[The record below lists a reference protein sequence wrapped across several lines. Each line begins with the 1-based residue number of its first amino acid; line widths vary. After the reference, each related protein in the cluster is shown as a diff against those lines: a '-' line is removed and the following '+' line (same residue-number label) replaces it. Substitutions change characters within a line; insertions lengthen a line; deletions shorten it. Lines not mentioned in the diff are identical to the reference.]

1 MRGRC
6 TLLGIGVVVSIAGSA
21 SGATVYVISYLSE
34 ADSPFVGLAASYSHL
49 ENFED
54 GTLNTPGVAGTGFNQ
69 VAPPGPQTDSVDGD
83 DGAIDGF
90 GTAGRSLYIT
100 SHEVEFTFDAGVLG
114 SLPTYAGIAWTDVG
128 VTTPGTPTGFGAVE
142 VRFYDSAD
150 QLIGEFLSLTLGDGN
165 VNGGTAEDRFI
176 GYSGPSG
183 VARMTVT
190 MDNSTDWE
198 VDHLQYGYVP
208 GPGGAAML
216 GIASLAMLRRRV
228 R

>member
-1 MRGRC
+1 MRTLC
-6 TLLGIGVVVSIAGSA
+6 TLLGVGVVISIAGSA
-21 SGATVYVISYLSE
+21 AGDTFYVTSYLSE
-34 ADSPFVGLAASYSHL
+34 ADSPFAGLAASYSYL

-54 GTLNTPGVAGTGFNQ
+54 GALNTPGAAGTGFNQ
-69 VAPPGPQTDSVDGD
+69 VAPPSAQTDSVDGD
-83 DGAIDGF
+83 DGAIDGL

-114 SLPTYAGIAWTDVG
+114 NLPTFAGIAWTDVG
-128 VTTPGTPTGFGAVE
+128 ATTVGTPLGYGVVE

-150 QLIGEFLSLTLGDGN
+150 QLIGEFISLGLGDGN
-165 VNGGTAEDRFI
+165 VNGGTEEDRFI
-176 GYSGPSG
+176 GYAGPSA

-198 VDHLQYGYVP
+198 VDHLQYGFIP
-208 GPGGAAML
+208 GPGAAGLL
-216 GIASLAMLRRRV
+216 GLASVALLRRRS